1 MKYWEKNFRGCKSF
15 NFLREKESKFLHSRL
30 ASIFSIDLWKGEKML
45 KIKKSWNFFNI
56 CTHEDCKNESVIG
69 NHVGVLGRKEKVS
82 DLGLHIHGGHLHHH
96 NVRDHHL
103 HHNGHVCHLHRHR
116 DDHHLHDYKEKN
128 VKIPLKYQHYN
139 AFAISTEFLMI
150 LHSHLTP

>member
-1 MKYWEKNFRGCKSF
+1 MKYWEKNFRGCKFF

-30 ASIFSIDLWKGEKML
+30 ASLFSIDLNKREKMS
-45 KIKKSWNFFNI
+45 KMKRPKNINI
-56 CTHEDCKNESVIG
+56 CTYEDCKNESVIG

-116 DDHHLHDYKEKN
+116 DDHHLHDYKEKI